1 MSDKIFLREGKRLD
15 DLMRSG
21 RKIIQAVDE
30 FCFSMDAVLIAH
42 FPRFKKNARV
52 IDLGTGTGV
61 IPLLIAD
68 NVKQICAV
76 ELNSKAADLARRNVE
91 LNGLSDK
98 ISVSSAASKPTDGGT
113 LHQGIAAK
121 LGMEKIP
128 FKEHI
133 ARTITPKDYAENDL
147 IVCMDAGNVE
157 QVKGIVGGDPDGK
170 IFLLMD
176 FAGFHRD
183 VADPW
188 YTGDFE
194 AAWRDVLEGCRGLLE
209 QTLYKG

>member
-1 MSDKIFLREGKRLD
+1 MKIMFVCSGNTG
-15 DLMRSG
+15 RSPM
-21 RKIIQAVDE
+21 AE
-30 FCFSMDAVLIAH
+30 FIMQKLVKDA
-42 FPRFKKNARV
+42 
-52 IDLGTGTGV
+52 
-61 IPLLIAD
+61 
-68 NVKQICAV
+68 
-76 ELNSKAADLARRNVE
+76 
-91 LNGLSDK
+91 GLSDK

-170 IFLLMD
+170 ISMLLD
-176 FAGFHRD
+176 KDIPWDKNGFNTTFNDIMR
-183 VADPW
+183 
-188 YTGDFE
+188 
-194 AAWRDVLEGCRGLLE
+194 GCKSL
-209 QTLYKG
+209 LYKIA